1 MIPPELKPEHFASY
15 PPLARQVATRD
26 LEVLRELPLSFV
38 PLFLAELI
46 DYDVKFPAER
56 QEIDAQLTFLRPLPT
71 LRRREVMARFQRL
84 NLSVELEAMDWVGDP
99 GV

>member
-1 MIPPELKPEHFASY
+1 MIHAELRPEHFASY
-15 PPLARQVATRD
+15 RPLARQLAIRD
-26 LEVLRELPLSFV
+26 LDMLRELPLGFV

-56 QEIDAQLTFLRPLPT
+56 LEIDAQLTFLGQLDA

-84 NLSVELEAMDWVGDP
+84 NLSVELEAVDWVMNP
-99 GV
+99 